1 MQDNAIQ
8 STLTTIK
15 QDQITIQQQVATIT
29 VENDEQYAMASEV
42 LCQVKARIKKVEVK
56 RLEYTKPL
64 NDQIKKMNADFKA
77 VSAPY
82 IEMEQVIKGKI
93 GAYVTEQR
101 RKQEEAER
109 QERLRRQEEARK
121 LAEEQ
126 KISTQKAAAELRKQR
141 EEEEALMPKEPAP
154 TTSVKTDT
162 AKVVT
167 KVVVKFEV
175 IDPSKVPDEFKIVD
189 EKLIRKAVNA
199 GAKRIA
205 GVRIWEDTQVN
216 AF

>member
-1 MQDNAIQ
+1 MQDNAIE

-15 QDQITIQQQVATIT
+15 QDQVTFQEQIATII

-42 LCQVKARIKKVEVK
+42 LCQVKARLKRVEQK

-64 NDQIKKMNADFKA
+64 NDQVKKMNADFKEA
-77 VSAPY
+77 AAPY
-82 IEMEQVIKGKI
+82 VEMELTIKGKI

-121 LAEEQ
+121 LAESEN
-126 KISTQKAAAELRKQR
+126 ISRQKAAAEIRKQH
-141 EEEEALMPKEPAP
+141 EEQEALVPKGPAQQ
-154 TTSVKTDT
+154 TSVKTST

-167 KVVVKFEV
+167 KVVTKFEV

-189 EKLIRKAVNA
+189 ERLIRIALSG
-199 GAKRIA
+199 GAKRIP
-205 GVRIWEDTQVN
+205 GVKIWEDTQVS